1 MNKLDSDN
9 DFLLRQ
15 YLNPDKIEKAPEG
28 FTSKVMAGVNLG
40 TVPAKTTGWLR
51 SKSLVPVIS
60 AVITLLLLVVAFL
73 SRGNEPDSL
82 TLQIANAV
90 KDLKITLPEINFSSI
105 FSFDIPVTVVYI
117 FLAIIILTVFDRALF
132 QIFHREK

>member
-1 MNKLDSDN
+1 MNKLDRDD

-15 YLNPDKIEKAPEG
+15 YLNPEKIEKAPEG
-28 FTSKVMAGVNLG
+28 FTSKVMAGVNLE
-40 TVPAKTTGWLR
+40 TVPAKTTSWLR
-51 SKSLVPVIS
+51 SRSLVPAIS
-60 AVITLLLLVVAFL
+60 AVVTLLLLVTAFL

-82 TLQIANAV
+82 TLQIANTI
-90 KDLKITLPEINFSSI
+90 KDLKIALPEINFSSI

-132 QIFHREK
+132 RIFRREK